1 MKIKCIGAL
10 AAVGMLCAS
19 MGIAGAV
26 TLTPANPQPGKLK
39 EGLYVTYGYPGGQIG
54 SLSAASSALKKG
66 KKGKP
71 LTGLNYKD
79 TKEGDLVLTSRR
91 EYQVAAAISGYVRF
105 DAPGAYDIDF
115 LTNDGL
121 MVTLGGQPVAK
132 YDGIHACSSTRVTK
146 VTVPEAGWYAL
157 EMTYF
162 QKKGT
167 ACLQMRMAPEGGKV
181 QQVSNN
187 IFGYNK

>member
-1 MKIKCIGAL
+1 MKITRIGAFV
-10 AAVGMLCAS
+10 AAAMLCAS

-26 TLTPANPQPGKLK
+26 TLTPADPQPGKLN
-39 EGLYVTYGYPGGQIG
+39 EGLSVTYGYPGGKIR
-54 SLSAASSALKKG
+54 SLSGATSALKKG

-71 LTGLNYKD
+71 LAGLNYQD
-79 TKEGDLVLTSRR
+79 TNEGDLVLTSRR

-121 MVTLGGQPVAK
+121 EVTLGGQPVAK
-132 YDGIHACSSTRVTK
+132 YDGIHACNSTRITK
-146 VTVPEAGWYAL
+146 VTVPSAGWYAI

-162 QKKGT
+162 QKEGT
-167 ACLQMRMAPEGGKV
+167 SCLQMRMAPEGSKLA
-181 QQVSNN
+181 QVANSA
-187 IFGYNK
+187 FGYK

>member
-1 MKIKCIGAL
+1 MKIKRIGAL
-10 AAVGMLCAS
+10 VAAAMLCAS

-39 EGLYVTYGYPGGQIG
+39 EGLSVTYGYPGGKIRT
-54 SLSAASSALKKG
+54 LSGASSALKKG

-71 LTGLNYKD
+71 LTGLNYQD
-79 TKEGDLVLTSRR
+79 TNEGDLVLTSRR
-91 EYQVAAAISGYVRF
+91 DFQVAAAISGYVHF

-121 MVTLGGQPVAK
+121 EVTLGGQPVAK
-132 YDGIHACSSTRVTK
+132 YDGIHSCSSTRITK
-146 VTVPEAGWYAL
+146 VTVPEAGWYAI

-162 QKKGT
+162 QKEGT
-167 ACLQMRMAPEGGKV
+167 SCLQMRMAPEGSKV
-181 QQVSNN
+181 AQVANSA
-187 IFGYNK
+187 FGY